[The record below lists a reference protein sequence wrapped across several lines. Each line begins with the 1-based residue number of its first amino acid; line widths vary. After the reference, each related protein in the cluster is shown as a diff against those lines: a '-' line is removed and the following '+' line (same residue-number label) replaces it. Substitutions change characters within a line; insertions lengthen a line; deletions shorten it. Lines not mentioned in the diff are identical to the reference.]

1 MTQPPGQQPPQ
12 GGFGAPQE
20 PPHGVPQ
27 PPQGPPQTPPPPAAP
42 PQAPAAPP
50 TPPPTQPGYGYP
62 QQPGPYDKP
71 QQPGPYGQPQQP
83 GPYGQPQPGPYT
95 QQQPGPYGQPQPGP
109 YGQQP
114 QAGYGFPPQ
123 QHPGAPVPP
132 GPNGSGGG
140 NPFKGK
146 PAVIIGA
153 AFAALLVI
161 GGGVYF
167 ATSGGDGDDDKPVA
181 KKSEQVTKPSVS
193 PTVDQGDGNGT
204 GREEDD
210 DLNSGRKDGE
220 AKVLWLQK
228 NDIDL
233 PRNGATV
240 YGPWIVGDTI
250 VKGMYRTVSGY
261 SVADGKQKWTLKLP
275 ADICSAPEQTTTDG
289 KIVIAI
295 KNGTTDK
302 ADCSA
307 LQQIDLN
314 TGKAGWKKEVK
325 KSGLFDMM
333 SDLSMAISGDTVTAG
348 RTGTGNGYRVSD
360 GKEVFGKRGG
370 NCEPFAFAGGA
381 KLIAAVNCRTND
393 FDNPQNE
400 IEEIDPNTGKAK
412 WTYKP
417 ALGWEVD
424 KVYSVSPLIVSLT
437 KGDSDDKKWS
447 VIALR
452 ENGSLR
458 SQIQSDKGD
467 KFSPQCGGGFSIFGQ
482 QLQDCTGVA
491 ADANTF
497 YMSTSDDTS
506 GSARTNKVVAFNLNT
521 GKTKWK
527 ADSPAEETMK
537 PLGMEGG
544 NILLYVEGGYS
555 KGGGIATLS
564 PAGGTPKMILKH
576 PDSTSEI
583 ERSFYNPK
591 IRYVDG
597 RSFITSGRVSASN
610 DKEELETKTMMAFGN

>member
-27 PPQGPPQTPPPPAAP
+27 PPQGPPPAAP

-50 TPPPTQPGYGYP
+50 ATQPGYGY
-62 QQPGPYDKP
+62 
-71 QQPGPYGQPQQP
+71 PQQP
-83 GPYGQPQPGPYT
+83 GPYGQPQPGPYN
-95 QQQPGPYGQPQPGP
+95 QQPGPYGQPQPGP
-109 YGQQP
+109 YNQQPGPYGQPQPGPYNQQP

-132 GPNGSGGG
+132 GPGGPGGG
-140 NPFKGK
+140 SPFKRK
-146 PAVIIGA
+146 PVMIIGA
-153 AFAALLVI
+153 AVAALLVV
-161 GGGVYF
+161 GGGVWF
-167 ATSGGDGDDDKPVA
+167 ATSGDDGGDGKPVA
-181 KKSEQVTKPSVS
+181 EKSEQVKKPSVS
-193 PTVDQGDGNGT
+193 PSVDDGDGNGT
-204 GREEDD
+204 GREDE
-210 DLNSGRKDGE
+210 DLNSGRKEGE

-228 NDIDL
+228 NDVDL
-233 PRNGATV
+233 PRNGAEV

-261 SVADGKQKWTLKLP
+261 AVADGTQKWTLKLP

-314 TGKAGWKKEVK
+314 TGRTGWKKEVK

-348 RTGTGNGYRVSD
+348 RTGAANAYRVSD
-360 GKEVFGKRGG
+360 GKEVFGKRTGT
-370 NCEPFAFAGGA
+370 CQPFGFAGGA
-381 KLIAAVNCRTND
+381 KLIAAVSCRTDDVN
-393 FDNPQNE
+393 NPQQE
-400 IEEIDPNTGKAK
+400 IEELDPATGKAK

-417 ALGWEVD
+417 ARGWEVE

-437 KGDSDDKKWS
+437 KGNTSEDKKWS
-447 VIALR
+447 VLALR
-452 ENGSLR
+452 ENGTLR
-458 SQIQSDKGD
+458 SQLSSDKGD
-467 KFSPQCGGGFSIFGQ
+467 KFSPDCGGGFTIFGQ
-482 QLQDCTGVA
+482 RLDGCSGVA

-497 YMSTSDDTS
+497 YMATQDDTS
-506 GSARTNKVVAFNLNT
+506 GSARTNKVVAFDLNT

-527 ADSPAEETMK
+527 ANAPAGQTMK
-537 PLGMEGG
+537 PLRMEGG
-544 NILLYVEGGYS
+544 NILLYVDGGFG

-564 PAGGTPKMILKH
+564 PAGGSPKTVLQH
-576 PDSTSEI
+576 PESTSAI
-583 ERSFYNPK
+583 ERSFYDPK
-591 IRYVDG
+591 IRYAGG
-597 RSFITSGRVSASN
+597 RSFIVSARVSAGN
-610 DKEELETKTMMAFGN
+610 DKEELETKTMMAFGS

>member
-1 MTQPPGQQPPQ
+1 
-12 GGFGAPQE
+12 
-20 PPHGVPQ
+20 
-27 PPQGPPQTPPPPAAP
+27 
-42 PQAPAAPP
+42 AAPP

-71 QQPGPYGQPQQP
+71 QQPGPYGQQPGPYGQQPQQP
-83 GPYGQPQPGPYT
+83 GPYGQPQA
-95 QQQPGPYGQPQPGP
+95 GPYGQPQQPGP
-109 YGQQP
+109 YNQQP

-123 QHPGAPVPP
+123 QYPGAPVPP
-132 GPNGSGGG
+132 GPGG
-140 NPFKGK
+140 PSKRK
-146 PAVIIGA
+146 PALIIGA
-153 AFAALLVI
+153 AVVALALI
-161 GGGVYF
+161 GGGVWL
-167 ATSGGDGDDDKPVA
+167 ATSGGDDGDDKPVA

-193 PTVDQGDGNGT
+193 PSVDDGDGNGT
-204 GREEDD
+204 GREDD

-228 NDIDL
+228 NDVDL
-233 PRNGATV
+233 PRNGADV

-261 SVADGKQKWTLKLP
+261 SVADGTQQWTLKLP
-275 ADICSAPEQTTTDG
+275 ADICSAPEQTTADG

-348 RTGTGNGYRVSD
+348 RTGAANAFRVSD
-360 GKEVFGKRGG
+360 GKEVFGKRSGT
-370 NCEPFAFAGGA
+370 CQPFAFAGGA
-381 KLIAAVNCRTND
+381 KLIAAVNCRTGD
-393 FDNPQNE
+393 VDNPQHE
-400 IEEIDPNTGKAK
+400 IEELDPKTGKAK

-417 ALGWEVD
+417 ARGWEVD
-424 KVYSVSPLIVSLT
+424 KVYSVTPLIVSLT
-437 KGDSDDKKWS
+437 KGSSSDDKKWS
-447 VIALR
+447 ILALR
-452 ENGSLR
+452 ENGTLR
-458 SQIQSDKGD
+458 SQLIGD
-467 KFSPQCGGGFSIFGQ
+467 KNDKFAPDCGGGFTIFGQ
-482 QLQDCTGVA
+482 RLDGCTGVA

-497 YMSTSDDTS
+497 YMATQDDTS

-521 GKTKWK
+521 GKPKWK
-527 ADSPAEETMK
+527 ADSPAEQTVK
-537 PLGMEGG
+537 PLRMEGG
-544 NILLYVEGGYS
+544 DVLLYVDGGYS

-564 PAGGTPKMILKH
+564 PSGGSPKMILQH
-576 PDSTSEI
+576 PESTSSI

-591 IRYVDG
+591 ILYADG
-597 RSFITSGRVSASN
+597 RSFIASGRVSASN
-610 DKEELETKTMMAFGN
+610 DKEELETKTMMAFGS